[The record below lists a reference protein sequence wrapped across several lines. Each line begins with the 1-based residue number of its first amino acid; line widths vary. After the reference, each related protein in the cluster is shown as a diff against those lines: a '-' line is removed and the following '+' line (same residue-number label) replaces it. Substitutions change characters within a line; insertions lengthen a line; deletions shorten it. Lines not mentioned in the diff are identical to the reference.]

1 MPDSFSKSTILIV
14 DDSPENI
21 DVLIGILS
29 DKGYKLKAATNGDKA
44 LKIAFSENP
53 PDLILLDIMM
63 PGMNGYD
70 VCRKLKDHPETQS
83 IPVVFISALNA
94 TGDIVQGFNSG
105 GADYIT
111 KPFQP
116 QEVCARVQTH
126 LQIRDYQLELEQK
139 NNELE
144 RNYDSLKELEH
155 QRDNLTGMIVHDMR
169 SPLQIISG
177 FIQLLETFPES
188 QICEQARE
196 HIAVMGK
203 SSKNL
208 IEMVSSL
215 LDVSR
220 LENNKMPLALEPM
233 DMNSIVTKV
242 LANYEGLE
250 NIPSLKT
257 NFSKSATEI
266 TADPAIMERIINNLI
281 GNACKFT
288 PITGSITISVDSAD
302 SSVKVGITDTGCGI
316 PPEHQKKIFEK
327 FGQVELREQKHK
339 YSTGL
344 GLTFCKLAVEAHG
357 GAIGV
362 DSLPGQGS
370 TFWFSLPMENST
382 LVLNRHEESVY

>member
-1 MPDSFSKSTILIV
+1 MADTLSKSTILIV

-29 DKGYKLKAATNGDKA
+29 DKNYKLKAATNGEKA
-44 LKIAFSENP
+44 LKIAFSDTP

-63 PGMNGYD
+63 PGMNGYE
-70 VCRKLKDHPETQS
+70 VCRRLKDNSDTQP
-83 IPVVFISALNA
+83 IPVIFISALNA

-116 QEVCARVQTH
+116 QEVCARVETH
-126 LQIRDYQLELEQK
+126 LQNREYQLKLEQK
-139 NNELE
+139 NAELE
-144 RNYDSLKELEH
+144 KNYCCLKELEN

-177 FIQLLETFPES
+177 FIQLLQTFSENE
-188 QICEQARE
+188 ICEQARE

-203 SSKNL
+203 SSENL

-215 LDVSR
+215 LDISR
-220 LENNKMPLALEPM
+220 LESNQMPLELEPT
-233 DMNSIVTKV
+233 DINSIVSKV

-250 NIPSLKT
+250 NIPCLKT
-257 NFSKSATEI
+257 NFKTNNVKVS
-266 TADPAIMERIINNLI
+266 ADPVIIERVINNLL

-288 PITGSITISVDSAD
+288 PLNGSITISVDHED
-302 SSVKVGITDTGCGI
+302 SSIKVGITDTGCGI
-316 PPEHQKKIFEK
+316 PPEHQTKIFEK

-357 GAIGV
+357 GTIGV
-362 DSLPGQGS
+362 DSSPGQGS
-370 TFWFSLPMENST
+370 TFWFALPLEN
-382 LVLNRHEESVY
+382 VK